1 MRLVMNEPVERM
13 DRPYARRWW
22 ALLVLCLS
30 LLIIVMANTALTV
43 AAPDMTRDLGL
54 SSADLQW
61 VIDGYTVPYAAL
73 MLLLG
78 AIGDKYS
85 RRGALVL
92 GLVVFGGGAVAGSL
106 VGSSTGVI
114 AARAVMGVGAA
125 LIMPATLSL
134 LAATFPRAERAK
146 AIVLWTATAGLA
158 IAAGPLVAGA
168 LLENHGWSSTF
179 LINVPIAALAIVG
192 ALVLVP
198 PSKAAHHNRIDYVG
212 GLLSVVWIGSLVY
225 MIIEGPHFG
234 WGVKAVTAAVVAGAG
249 LVLFVLWE
257 LRHPRPVIDVRRF
270 ANRRF
275 AGSNLAVALFFL
287 AVFGAFYY
295 LTQHLQFVLGYDALD
310 TGVRMLPLA
319 GAVFVGSALTG
330 YLTPRIGMRFTVTAG
345 MVGGTVALALLTR
358 VDASSSYGD
367 LVLPLVMLGLAIGLA
382 LSPCTDAIMGAF
394 PEAELGVGGAVNDTS
409 LELGGSLGIAILG
422 SVLASSYSSHLADAT
437 AGSKLPAGA
446 LATAQDSVGAGYAVA
461 QGIGDKARQ
470 LGEQAAQS
478 ANAEQAAQLKA
489 QAGQLA
495 DGARQMA
502 DAVGS
507 SFSDAVAHTSL
518 VGAVILGVGTVLVA
532 VLLPSKAR
540 TEAEAEID
548 ADADADADADTET
561 ETGVVSETG
570 AGSETEAGAVSDTE
584 TEAGS
589 GTDADA
595 GSEAGV
601 GAGVSTGAEAPAGK
615 PAEAEKPVGSE
626 GASEGGTEA
635 GTVTPRAA
643 VS

>member
-1 MRLVMNEPVERM
+1 MRLVMKEPVERM

-22 ALLVLCLS
+22 ALIVLCLS

-43 AAPDMTRDLGL
+43 AAPDMTKDLGL
-54 SSADLQW
+54 TSADLQW

-106 VGSSTGVI
+106 VDSSTGVI

-125 LIMPATLSL
+125 MIMPATLSL

-168 LLENHGWSSTF
+168 LLRDHGWSSTF
-179 LINVPIAALAIVG
+179 LINVPVAAVALVG

-198 PSKAAHHNRIDYVG
+198 PSKAAHQHRFDYVG
-212 GLLSVVWIGSLVY
+212 GLLSVVWVGALVY

-234 WGVKAVTAAVVAGAG
+234 WGAKAIGAAVVAGVA
-249 LVLFVLWE
+249 LVAFVLWE
-257 LRHPRPVIDVRRF
+257 LRHPRPVLDVRRF
-270 ANRRF
+270 TDRRF
-275 AGSNLAVALFFL
+275 SGSNLAVALFFL

-295 LTQHLQFVLGYDALD
+295 LTQHLQFVLGYDALA

-330 YLTPRIGMRFTVTAG
+330 YLTPRIGMKITVTAG
-345 MVGGTVALALLTR
+345 MVGGTAALALLTR
-358 VDASSSYGD
+358 VDATSSYGD
-367 LVLPLVMLGLAIGLA
+367 FVLPLVILGLAIGLA
-382 LSPCTDAIMGAF
+382 LSPCTDAIMGSF
-394 PEAELGVGGAVNDTS
+394 PESELGVGGAVNDTS

-422 SVLASSYSSHLADAT
+422 SVLAGSYSSRLADNT
-437 AGSKLPAGA
+437 AGSKLPADA
-446 LATAQDSVGAGYAVA
+446 LSTAQDSVGAGYAVA
-461 QGIGDKARQ
+461 QGIGDQAHKIAEKAA
-470 LGEQAAQS
+470 GATS
-478 ANAEQAAQLKA
+478 PEQAAQLKA
-489 QAGQLA
+489 QAEQLA
-495 DGARQMA
+495 GGARQMA

-507 SFSDAVAHTSL
+507 AFSDAVAHTSV

-532 VLLPSKAR
+532 VLLPR
-540 TEAEAEID
+540 RGERVAEAD
-548 ADADADADADTET
+548 AAVDPSGAAEPDAAVESDGAAEPDAAVESDASAEPDA
-561 ETGVVSETG
+561 
-570 AGSETEAGAVSDTE
+570 
-584 TEAGS
+584 
-589 GTDADA
+589 
-595 GSEAGV
+595 
-601 GAGVSTGAEAPAGK
+601 
-615 PAEAEKPVGSE
+615 E
-626 GASEGGTEA
+626 GASVAPEKES
-635 GTVTPRAA
+635 AA
-643 VS
+643 QSNA

>member
-1 MRLVMNEPVERM
+1 MRLVMTEPAERM

-43 AAPDMTRDLGL
+43 AAPDMTKDLGL

-92 GLVVFGGGAVAGSL
+92 GLVVFGGGAVFGYLADSA
-106 VGSSTGVI
+106 TTVI

-146 AIVLWTATAGLA
+146 AITLWTATAGLA
-158 IAAGPLVAGA
+158 IAAGPVVAGA
-168 LLENHGWSSTF
+168 LLRDHGWSSTF
-179 LINVPIAALAIVG
+179 LINVPIAAVAIVA

-198 PSKAAHHNRIDYVG
+198 PSKAGHHDRIDYVG
-212 GLLSVVWIGSLVY
+212 GLLSVVWTGALVY

-234 WGVKAVTAAVVAGAG
+234 WGAKAVGAAVAAGVG
-249 LVLFVLWE
+249 LVAFVLWE
-257 LRHPRPVIDVRRF
+257 LRHPRPILDVRRF
-270 ANRRF
+270 TGRRF

-295 LTQHLQFVLGYDALD
+295 LTQHLQFVLGYDALE

-330 YLTPRIGMRFTVTAG
+330 WLTPRVGMKWTVGAG
-345 MVGGTVALALLTR
+345 MVGGTAALALLTR
-358 VDASSSYGD
+358 VDAASTYGD
-367 LVLPLVMLGLAIGLA
+367 FVAPLIILGLAIGLA

-394 PEAELGVGGAVNDTS
+394 PESELGVGGAVNDTS

-422 SVLASSYSSHLADAT
+422 SLLATSYSDHLSDAT
-437 AGSKLPAGA
+437 AGSKLPASA
-446 LATAQDSVGAGYAVA
+446 LDTAQDSVGAGYAVA
-461 QGIGDKARQ
+461 QGIGEKAQ
-470 LGEQAAQS
+470 QAAAQ
-478 ANAEQAAQLKA
+478 AQQAGDPQQAAQLKQ
-489 QAGQLA
+489 QAGELA
-495 DGARQMA
+495 AGARQMA

-507 SFSDAVAHTSL
+507 AFSDAVAHTSL
-518 VGAVILGVGTVLVA
+518 VGAVILGIGTVLVA
-532 VLLPSKAR
+532 VLLPRHEAAV
-540 TEAEAEID
+540 TE
-548 ADADADADADTET
+548 
-561 ETGVVSETG
+561 
-570 AGSETEAGAVSDTE
+570 
-584 TEAGS
+584 
-589 GTDADA
+589 
-595 GSEAGV
+595 
-601 GAGVSTGAEAPAGK
+601 P
-615 PAEAEKPVGSE
+615 EAEKKAEKAEKAEKKAEKKAGEKAGEKAEKESADS
-626 GASEGGTEA
+626 ASG
-635 GTVTPRAA
+635 
-643 VS
+643 

>member
-43 AAPDMTRDLGL
+43 AAPDMTQDLGL

-85 RRGALVL
+85 RRGALIL
-92 GLVVFGGGAVAGSL
+92 GLVVFGGGAVFGYLAGSA
-106 VGSSTGVI
+106 TTVI
-114 AARAVMGVGAA
+114 AARAVMGTGAA

-146 AIVLWTATAGLA
+146 AITLWTATAGLA
-158 IAAGPLVAGA
+158 IAAGPVVAGA
-168 LLENHGWSSTF
+168 LLRDHGWSSTF
-179 LINVPIAALAIVG
+179 LINVPIAAVALIA
-192 ALVLVP
+192 ALVVVP
-198 PSKAAHHNRIDYVG
+198 PSKAGHHDRIDYVG
-212 GLLSVVWIGSLVY
+212 GLLSVVWIAALVY

-234 WGVKAVTAAVVAGAG
+234 WGVKAIGAAVVAGLG
-249 LVLFVLWE
+249 LVVFVAWE
-257 LRHPRPVIDVRRF
+257 LRHPRPVLDVRRF
-270 ANRRF
+270 TDRRF

-295 LTQHLQFVLGYDALD
+295 LTQHLQFVLGYDALE

-330 YLTPRIGMRFTVTAG
+330 YLTPRVGMKWTVTAG

-358 VDASSSYGD
+358 VDAGSSYAD
-367 LVLPLVMLGLAIGLA
+367 FVAPLVVLGLAIGLA

-394 PEAELGVGGAVNDTS
+394 PESELGVGGAVNDTS

-422 SVLASSYSSHLADAT
+422 SLLATSYSGHLSDAT
-437 AGSKLPAGA
+437 AGSKLPAST
-446 LATAQDSVGAGYAVA
+446 LTTAQDSVGAGYTVA
-461 QGIGDKARQ
+461 QGIGEKARQ
-470 LGEQAAQS
+470 LAAQAAGATDPQ
-478 ANAEQAAQLKA
+478 QAAQLKA
-489 QAGQLA
+489 QAQQLA
-495 DGARQMA
+495 QGARQMA

-507 SFSDAVAHTSL
+507 SFSSAVAHTSL
-518 VGAVILGVGTVLVA
+518 IGAVILGVGTVAVA
-532 VLLPSKAR
+532 LLLPGKGTKEGA
-540 TEAEAEID
+540 EVAEATDDPEKEP
-548 ADADADADADTET
+548 AL
-561 ETGVVSETG
+561 SG
-570 AGSETEAGAVSDTE
+570 AN
-584 TEAGS
+584 
-589 GTDADA
+589 
-595 GSEAGV
+595 
-601 GAGVSTGAEAPAGK
+601 
-615 PAEAEKPVGSE
+615 
-626 GASEGGTEA
+626 
-635 GTVTPRAA
+635 
-643 VS
+643 

>member
-1 MRLVMNEPVERM
+1 MRLVMKEPVESTG
-13 DRPYARRWW
+13 RPYARRWW

-92 GLVVFGGGAVAGSL
+92 GLVVFGGGAVLGYLAGSAA
-106 VGSSTGVI
+106 TVI

-146 AIVLWTATAGLA
+146 AITLWTATAGLA
-158 IAAGPLVAGA
+158 IAAGPVVAGA
-168 LLENHGWSSTF
+168 LLRDHGWSSTF

-198 PSKAAHHNRIDYVG
+198 PSKAGHHDRIDYVG
-212 GLLSVVWIGSLVY
+212 GLLSVLWTGSLVY
-225 MIIEGPHFG
+225 MIIQGPHFG
-234 WGVKAVTAAVVAGAG
+234 WGAEAVTAAVVAAAG
-249 LVLFVLWE
+249 LVAFVLWE
-257 LRHPRPVIDVRRF
+257 LRHPRPILDVRRF
-270 ANRRF
+270 TDRRF

-295 LTQHLQFVLGYDALD
+295 LTQHLQFVLGYDALE

-330 YLTPRIGMRFTVTAG
+330 WLTPRVGMKWTVGAG
-345 MVGGTVALALLTR
+345 MVGGTAALALLTR
-358 VDASSSYGD
+358 VDAGSGYGD
-367 LVLPLVMLGLAIGLA
+367 FVAPLVILGLAIGLA

-394 PEAELGVGGAVNDTS
+394 PESELGVGGAVNDTS

-422 SVLASSYSSHLADAT
+422 SLLGTSYGDRLTDTT
-437 AGSKLPAGA
+437 AGSGLPASA
-446 LATAQDSVGAGYAVA
+446 LATARDSVGAGYAVA
-461 QGIGDKARQ
+461 QGIGDKAH
-470 LGEQAAQS
+470 QAAARAAAAKDPQ
-478 ANAEQAAQLKA
+478 QAAQLKQ
-489 QAGQLA
+489 QAAELGS
-495 DGARQMA
+495 GARQMA

-507 SFSDAVAHTSL
+507 SFAHAVAHTSL

-532 VLLPSKAR
+532 VLLPR
-540 TEAEAEID
+540 R
-548 ADADADADADTET
+548 
-561 ETGVVSETG
+561 
-570 AGSETEAGAVSDTE
+570 
-584 TEAGS
+584 
-589 GTDADA
+589 
-595 GSEAGV
+595 
-601 GAGVSTGAEAPAGK
+601 
-615 PAEAEKPVGSE
+615 E
-626 GASEGGTEA
+626 GAAPQVGEEERELADSAA
-635 GTVTPRAA
+635 G
-643 VS
+643 

>member
-43 AAPDMTRDLGL
+43 AAPDMTQDLGL

-106 VGSSTGVI
+106 VDSSTGVI

-168 LLENHGWSSTF
+168 LLEHHGWSSTF
-179 LINVPIAALAIVG
+179 LINVPIAVLAIVG

-249 LVLFVLWE
+249 LLLFVLWE

-270 ANRRF
+270 AHRRF

-358 VDASSSYGD
+358 VDASSAYGD
-367 LVLPLVMLGLAIGLA
+367 FVLPLVILGLAIGLA

-422 SVLASSYSSHLADAT
+422 SVLAGSYSSHLADAT
-437 AGSKLPAGA
+437 AGSRLPAGA
-446 LATAQDSVGAGYAVA
+446 LSTAQDSVGAGYAVA
-461 QGIGDKARQ
+461 QGIGGKARQ
-470 LGEQAAQS
+470 LGEQAAQTT
-478 ANAEQAAQLKA
+478 NAEQAAQLKA

-532 VLLPSKAR
+532 VLLPRK
-540 TEAEAEID
+540 TLTGVDAE
-548 ADADADADADTET
+548 TET
-561 ETGVVSETG
+561 EGGNGAVTGNEAEG
-570 AGSETEAGAVSDTE
+570 GPEAGADG
-584 TEAGS
+584 A
-589 GTDADA
+589 TDAEASTAAEPVASAVATTDA
-595 GSEAGV
+595 QVADEVSSEESSSAGN
-601 GAGVSTGAEAPAGK
+601 
-615 PAEAEKPVGSE
+615 
-626 GASEGGTEA
+626 
-635 GTVTPRAA
+635 AA
-643 VS
+643 R

>member
-1 MRLVMNEPVERM
+1 MRLVMNEPAERM

-43 AAPDMTRDLGL
+43 AAPDMTADLGL
-54 SSADLQW
+54 NSADLQW

-92 GLVVFGGGAVAGSL
+92 GLVVFAGGSVFGYLADSA
-106 VGSSTGVI
+106 TTVI
-114 AARAVMGVGAA
+114 AARAVMGAGAA
-125 LIMPATLSL
+125 MIMPATLSL
-134 LAATFPRAERAK
+134 LASTFPRAERAK
-146 AIVLWTATAGLA
+146 AITLWTATAGLA

-179 LINVPIAALAIVG
+179 LINVPIAVLAVLG
-192 ALVLVP
+192 AFVLVP
-198 PSKAAHHNRIDYVG
+198 PSKAADRGRIDYGG
-212 GLLSVVWIGSLVY
+212 GLLSVVWIAALVY

-234 WGVKAVTAAVVAGAG
+234 WGVKAVTAAVVAGVA
-249 LVLFVLWE
+249 LVAFVLWE
-257 LRHPRPVIDVRRF
+257 LRHPRPLLDVRRF
-270 ANRRF
+270 THRRF

-310 TGVRMLPLA
+310 TGLRMLPLA
-319 GAVFVGSALTG
+319 GAVFAGSALTG
-330 YLTPRIGMRFTVTAG
+330 FLTPRVGMKWTVTAG
-345 MVGGTVALALLTR
+345 MVGGTAALALLTR
-358 VDASSSYGD
+358 VDAGASYGD
-367 LVLPLVMLGLAIGLA
+367 FVAPLVVLGLSIGLA

-394 PEAELGVGGAVNDTS
+394 PESELGVGGAVNDTS

-422 SVLASSYSSHLADAT
+422 SLLATSYSGHLSDAT
-437 AGSKLPAGA
+437 AGSKLPADS
-446 LATAQDSVGAGYAVA
+446 LSTAQDSVGAGYAVA

-470 LGEQAAQS
+470 L
-478 ANAEQAAQLKA
+478 AEQAAHTGDPQQAERLRA
-489 QAGQLA
+489 QAEQLG

-518 VGAVILGVGTVLVA
+518 IGAVILGIGTVVVA
-532 VLLPSKAR
+532 LLLPGKEK
-540 TEAEAEID
+540 TAEEP
-548 ADADADADADTET
+548 ADENK
-561 ETGVVSETG
+561 ELES
-570 AGSETEAGAVSDTE
+570 AGA
-584 TEAGS
+584 
-589 GTDADA
+589 
-595 GSEAGV
+595 
-601 GAGVSTGAEAPAGK
+601 
-615 PAEAEKPVGSE
+615 
-626 GASEGGTEA
+626 
-635 GTVTPRAA
+635 R
-643 VS
+643 

>member
-1 MRLVMNEPVERM
+1 MRLVMTEPAERM

-43 AAPDMTRDLGL
+43 AAPAMTEDLGL

-78 AIGDKYS
+78 ATGDKYS

-92 GLVVFGGGAVAGSL
+92 GLVVFGGGAVSGYLAGSA
-106 VGSSTGVI
+106 TAVI
-114 AARAVMGVGAA
+114 AARAVMGAGAA
-125 LIMPATLSL
+125 MIMPATLSL

-146 AIVLWTATAGLA
+146 AITLWTATAGLA

-168 LLENHGWSSTF
+168 LLEHHGWSSTF

-198 PSKAAHHNRIDYVG
+198 PSRSGHHGRIDYGG
-212 GLLSVVWIGSLVY
+212 GLLSVVWIGALVY

-249 LVLFVLWE
+249 LVAFVLWE
-257 LRHPRPVIDVRRF
+257 LRHPRPVLDVRRF
-270 ANRRF
+270 TDRGF

-310 TGVRMLPLA
+310 TGLRMLPLA

-330 YLTPRIGMRFTVTAG
+330 YLTPRVGMKWTVTAG
-345 MVGGTVALALLTR
+345 MVGGTAALALLTQ
-358 VDASSSYGD
+358 VDSGSSYGD
-367 LVLPLVMLGLAIGLA
+367 FVAPLIVLGLAIGLA

-394 PEAELGVGGAVNDTS
+394 PESQLGVGGAVNDTS

-422 SVLASSYSSHLADAT
+422 SLLATSYSGHLSDAT
-437 AGSKLPAGA
+437 AGGKLPASS
-446 LATAQDSVGAGYAVA
+446 LETAQDSVGAGYAVA

-470 LGEQAAQS
+470 L
-478 ANAEQAAQLKA
+478 AEQAAHTSDPQQAERLKA

-495 DGARQMA
+495 GGARQMA

-507 SFSDAVAHTSL
+507 SFADAVAHTSL
-518 VGAVILGVGTVLVA
+518 VGAVILGVGTVVVA
-532 VLLPSKAR
+532 LLLPGKGKA
-540 TEAEAEID
+540 AEEPAED
-548 ADADADADADTET
+548 DREL
-561 ETGVVSETG
+561 ES
-570 AGSETEAGAVSDTE
+570 AGA
-584 TEAGS
+584 
-589 GTDADA
+589 
-595 GSEAGV
+595 
-601 GAGVSTGAEAPAGK
+601 
-615 PAEAEKPVGSE
+615 
-626 GASEGGTEA
+626 
-635 GTVTPRAA
+635 R
-643 VS
+643 

>member
-13 DRPYARRWW
+13 EGPYRRRWW

-92 GLVVFGGGAVAGSL
+92 GLVVFGGGAVVGSL
-106 VGSSTGVI
+106 VDSSTGVI

-146 AIVLWTATAGLA
+146 AITLWTATAGLA

-168 LLENHGWSSTF
+168 LLERHGWSATF
-179 LINVPIAALAIVG
+179 LINVPIAAVALVG

-198 PSKAAHHNRIDYVG
+198 PSKAAHHQRIDYVG
-212 GLLSVVWIGSLVY
+212 GLLSVAWIGALVY

-234 WGVKAVTAAVVAGAG
+234 WHVRAVTAAAVAGAG
-249 LVLFVLWE
+249 LAAFVLWE
-257 LRHPRPVIDVRRF
+257 LRHPRPVLDVRRF
-270 ANRRF
+270 ADRRF

-295 LTQHLQFVLGYDALD
+295 LTQHLQFVLGYDALE
-310 TGVRMLPLA
+310 TGTRMLPLA

-330 YLTPRIGMRFTVTAG
+330 YLTPRVGMKWTVSAG
-345 MVGGTVALALLTR
+345 MVGGTAALALLSQ
-358 VDASSSYGD
+358 VDSGSAYGD
-367 LVLPLVMLGLAIGLA
+367 LVAPLVVLGLAIGLA

-394 PEAELGVGGAVNDTS
+394 QESELGVGGAVNDTS
-409 LELGGSLGIAILG
+409 LELGGSLGIALLG
-422 SVLASSYSSHLADAT
+422 SLLATSYSDHLADAT
-437 AGSKLPAGA
+437 AGGELPADT
-446 LATAQDSVGAGYAVA
+446 LSTAQDSVGAGYAVA
-461 QGIGDKARQ
+461 QGIGDKAHA
-470 LGEQAAQS
+470 LAGQAARTGDPQ
-478 ANAEQAAQLKA
+478 QAAQLKA
-489 QAGQLA
+489 QAEQLA
-495 DGARQMA
+495 QGAQRMA

-518 VGAVILGVGTVLVA
+518 IGAVILGVGTVLVA
-532 VLLPSKAR
+532 VLLPRKAR
-540 TEAEAEID
+540 TETPA
-548 ADADADADADTET
+548 
-561 ETGVVSETG
+561 
-570 AGSETEAGAVSDTE
+570 EAGAE
-584 TEAGS
+584 GE
-589 GTDADA
+589 
-595 GSEAGV
+595 
-601 GAGVSTGAEAPAGK
+601 P
-615 PAEAEKPVGSE
+615 EAEPAAGEPDVDPAAGE
-626 GASEGGTEA
+626 PDVEPAAGEPAAEPAAGEPEA
-635 GTVTPRAA
+635 EPAKAAETARAH
-643 VS
+643 

>member
-1 MRLVMNEPVERM
+1 MRLVAKEPVERM
-13 DRPYARRWW
+13 EGPYARRWW

-43 AAPDMTRDLGL
+43 AAPDMTADLGL

-92 GLVVFGGGAVAGSL
+92 GLLVFAGGS
-106 VGSSTGVI
+106 VGGWLADSSTQVI

-146 AIVLWTATAGLA
+146 AITLWTATAGLA

-179 LINVPIAALAIVG
+179 LINVPVAAVALVG
-192 ALVLVP
+192 AFVLVP
-198 PSKAAHHNRIDYVG
+198 PSRAGHHDRIDYVG

-234 WGVKAVTAAVVAGAG
+234 WGAKAVTAAVVAGVG
-249 LVLFVLWE
+249 LAAFVLWE
-257 LRHPRPVIDVRRF
+257 LRHPHPVLDVRRF
-270 ANRRF
+270 ADRRF

-295 LTQHLQFVLGYDALD
+295 LTQHLQFVLGYDAFD
-310 TGVRMLPLA
+310 TGLRMLPLA

-330 YLTPRIGMRFTVTAG
+330 YLTPRVGMKWTVTAG

-358 VDASSSYGD
+358 VDAGSSYGD
-367 LVLPLVMLGLAIGLA
+367 FLAPLIVLGLAIGLA

-394 PEAELGVGGAVNDTS
+394 PESELGVGGALNDTS

-422 SVLASSYSSHLADAT
+422 SLLGTSYSDHLGDAARGAD
-437 AGSKLPAGA
+437 LPAGT

-461 QGIGDKARQ
+461 EGVGHKAQQ
-470 LGEQAAQS
+470 LAAQAAQ
-478 ANAEQAAQLKA
+478 ATDPQQAAQLKG
-489 QAGQLA
+489 QAEHLA
-495 DGARQMA
+495 GAARQMT
-502 DAVGS
+502 DAVAS

-518 VGAVILGVGTVLVA
+518 VGAVILGAGTLLVA
-532 VLLPSKAR
+532 LLLPRKAR
-540 TEAEAEID
+540 QEET
-548 ADADADADADTET
+548 ADA
-561 ETGVVSETG
+561 
-570 AGSETEAGAVSDTE
+570 
-584 TEAGS
+584 
-589 GTDADA
+589 
-595 GSEAGV
+595 
-601 GAGVSTGAEAPAGK
+601 APAGDSDQD
-615 PAEAEKPVGSE
+615 PAPAGDAGPGAARDEDRTEDPDEDRTEDPDEDRRDGAASDERSGS
-626 GASEGGTEA
+626 A
-635 GTVTPRAA
+635 RRR
-643 VS
+643 

>member
-1 MRLVMNEPVERM
+1 MRLVMTEPVEGT

-43 AAPDMTRDLGL
+43 AAPDMTEDLGL

-92 GLVVFGGGAVAGSL
+92 GLVVFGGGAVSGYLAGSA
-106 VGSSTGVI
+106 TAVI
-114 AARAVMGVGAA
+114 AARAVMGAGAA
-125 LIMPATLSL
+125 MIMPATLSL

-146 AIVLWTATAGLA
+146 AITLWTATAGLA

-168 LLENHGWSSTF
+168 LLEHHGWSSTF
-179 LINVPIAALAIVG
+179 LINVPVAALAVVG
-192 ALVLVP
+192 AFVLVP
-198 PSKAAHHNRIDYVG
+198 PSRAADRGRIDYGG
-212 GLLSVVWIGSLVY
+212 GLLSVVWIAALVY

-234 WGVKAVTAAVVAGAG
+234 WGAEAITAAVVAGAG
-249 LVLFVLWE
+249 LVAFVVWE
-257 LRHPRPVIDVRRF
+257 LRHPRPLLDVRRF
-270 ANRRF
+270 TDRRF

-330 YLTPRIGMRFTVTAG
+330 YLTPRVGMKWTVTAG
-345 MVGGTVALALLTR
+345 MVGGTAALALLTQ
-358 VDASSSYGD
+358 VDSGSSYGD
-367 LVLPLVMLGLAIGLA
+367 FVAPLVVLGLAIGLA

-394 PEAELGVGGAVNDTS
+394 PESELGVGGAVNDTS
-409 LELGGSLGIAILG
+409 LELGGSLGIAVLG
-422 SVLASSYSSHLADAT
+422 SLLATSYSGHLSDAT
-437 AGSKLPAGA
+437 AGSELPASS
-446 LATAQDSVGAGYAVA
+446 LETAQDSVGAGYAVA

-470 LGEQAAQS
+470 L
-478 ANAEQAAQLKA
+478 AEQAAHTSDPQQAERLKA

-507 SFSDAVAHTSL
+507 SFADAVAHTSL
-518 VGAVILGVGTVLVA
+518 VGAVVLGVGTVIVA
-532 VLLPSKAR
+532 LLLPGRDKPA
-540 TEAEAEID
+540 AEPAED
-548 ADADADADADTET
+548 REP
-561 ETGVVSETG
+561 ES
-570 AGSETEAGAVSDTE
+570 AGA
-584 TEAGS
+584 
-589 GTDADA
+589 
-595 GSEAGV
+595 
-601 GAGVSTGAEAPAGK
+601 
-615 PAEAEKPVGSE
+615 
-626 GASEGGTEA
+626 
-635 GTVTPRAA
+635 R
-643 VS
+643 

>member
-1 MRLVMNEPVERM
+1 MRLVMTEPVERT

-54 SSADLQW
+54 SGADLQW

-92 GLVVFGGGAVAGSL
+92 GLVVFGGGAVFGSLAGSAA
-106 VGSSTGVI
+106 TVI

-146 AIVLWTATAGLA
+146 AITLWTATAGLA
-158 IAAGPLVAGA
+158 IAAGPVVAGA
-168 LLENHGWSSTF
+168 LLRNHGWASTF
-179 LINVPIAALAIVG
+179 LINVPIAAV
-192 ALVLVP
+192 ALVAAFVLVP
-198 PSKAAHHNRIDYVG
+198 PSRAARPEGGDHRIDYVG
-212 GLLSVVWIGSLVY
+212 GLLSVLWTGSLVY

-234 WGVKAVTAAVVAGAG
+234 WDVKAVTAAVVAGAG
-249 LVLFVLWE
+249 LLAFVLWE
-257 LRHPRPVIDVRRF
+257 LRHPRPILDVRRF
-270 ANRRF
+270 TSRRF

-295 LTQHLQFVLGYDALD
+295 LTQHLQFVLGYDALA

-330 YLTPRIGMRFTVTAG
+330 YLTPRVGMKWTVTAG
-345 MVGGTVALALLTR
+345 MVGGTVALALLTQ
-358 VDASSSYGD
+358 VDGSSSYGSF
-367 LVLPLVMLGLAIGLA
+367 VAPLIVLGLAIGLA

-394 PEAELGVGGAVNDTS
+394 PEPELGVGGAVNDTS
-409 LELGGSLGIAILG
+409 IELGGSLGIAILG
-422 SVLASSYSSHLADAT
+422 SLLSTSYSGHLADAT
-437 AGSKLPAGA
+437 TGSKLPASA
-446 LATAQDSVGAGYAVA
+446 LATAQDSVGGGYAVA
-461 QGIGDKARQ
+461 QGIGEKARH
-470 LGEQAAQS
+470 LAAQAAQTTDPH
-478 ANAEQAAQLKA
+478 QAAQLKA

-495 DGARQMA
+495 QGARQMK

-507 SFSDAVAHTSL
+507 SFADAVSHTSL
-518 VGAVILGVGTVLVA
+518 VGAVVLGVGTLAVA
-532 VLLPSKAR
+532 LLLPR
-540 TEAEAEID
+540 GTGRTTEA
-548 ADADADADADTET
+548 ADET
-561 ETGVVSETG
+561 REP
-570 AGSETEAGAVSDTE
+570 AGSAVN
-584 TEAGS
+584 
-589 GTDADA
+589 
-595 GSEAGV
+595 
-601 GAGVSTGAEAPAGK
+601 
-615 PAEAEKPVGSE
+615 
-626 GASEGGTEA
+626 
-635 GTVTPRAA
+635 
-643 VS
+643 

>member
-43 AAPDMTRDLGL
+43 AAPDMTKDLGL

-85 RRGALVL
+85 RRGALLL
-92 GLVVFGGGAVAGSL
+92 GLLVFGGGAVSGYLADSA
-106 VGSSTGVI
+106 TAVI

-146 AIVLWTATAGLA
+146 AITLWTATAGLA
-158 IAAGPLVAGA
+158 IAAGPVVAGA
-168 LLENHGWSSTF
+168 LLRDHGWSSTF
-179 LINVPIAALAIVG
+179 LINVPIAAVAIVG

-198 PSKAAHHNRIDYVG
+198 PSKAGHHDRIDYVG
-212 GLLSVVWIGSLVY
+212 GLLSVVWVGALVY

-234 WGVKAVTAAVVAGAG
+234 WGVKAVTAAVVAGVA
-249 LVLFVLWE
+249 LVAFVLWQ
-257 LRHPRPVIDVRRF
+257 LRHPRPVLDVRRF
-270 ANRRF
+270 ADRRF

-310 TGVRMLPLA
+310 TGLRMLPLA
-319 GAVFVGSALTG
+319 GAVFAGSALTAW
-330 YLTPRIGMRFTVTAG
+330 LTPRVGMKWTVTAG
-345 MVGGTVALALLTR
+345 MVGGTAALALLTQ

-367 LVLPLVMLGLAIGLA
+367 FVAPLIVLGLAIGLA

-394 PEAELGVGGAVNDTS
+394 PESELGVGGAVNDTS

-422 SVLASSYSSHLADAT
+422 SLLSTSYGDHLTDAT

-461 QGIGDKARQ
+461 QGIGEKAQQ
-470 LGEQAAQS
+470 LAAQAARTADPQ
-478 ANAEQAAQLKA
+478 QAAQLKG
-489 QAGQLA
+489 QAAQLA
-495 DGARQMA
+495 TGARQMA

-518 VGAVILGVGTVLVA
+518 VGAVILGVGTLLVA
-532 VLLPSKAR
+532 LLLPGR
-540 TEAEAEID
+540 EAAAPEPEEPAEEKELVD
-548 ADADADADADTET
+548 
-561 ETGVVSETG
+561 
-570 AGSETEAGAVSDTE
+570 
-584 TEAGS
+584 S
-589 GTDADA
+589 GT
-595 GSEAGV
+595 
-601 GAGVSTGAEAPAGK
+601 
-615 PAEAEKPVGSE
+615 
-626 GASEGGTEA
+626 
-635 GTVTPRAA
+635 R
-643 VS
+643 